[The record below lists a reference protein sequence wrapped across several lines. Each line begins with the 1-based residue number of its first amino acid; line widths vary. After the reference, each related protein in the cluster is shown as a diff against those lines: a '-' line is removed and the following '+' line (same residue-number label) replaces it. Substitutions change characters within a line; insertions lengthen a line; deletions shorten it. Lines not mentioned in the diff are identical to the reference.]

1 MSMVE
6 FAAVAVAVAFV
17 VLVGYLIPT
26 VLQVKRTISQ
36 SERLLARLNNELPV
50 MLKDIRGT
58 SENIRSMTD
67 QARVGVDRATIF
79 LNAVGDVG
87 QTVKQVHG
95 TVLGKGGAWMLGLT
109 SVLSGLKAAS
119 NKMKHRVQH
128 KEEGGNTHG
137 K

>member
-1 MSMVE
+1 MVE
-6 FAAVAVAVAFV
+6 FAAVVVAIAFV

-26 VLQVKRTISQ
+26 VVQVKRTVAQ
-36 SERLLARLNNELPV
+36 SERLLARLNNELPM
-50 MLKDIRGT
+50 MLKEIRGT
-58 SENIRSMTD
+58 SENVRSMTD

-95 TVLGKGGAWMLGLT
+95 TMRGRGGAFVLGIT
-109 SVLSGLKAAS
+109 SVLAGLKAAS
-119 NKMKHRVQH
+119 NTVKHRVHH
-128 KEEGGNTHG
+128 KEGGNTHG

>member
-1 MSMVE
+1 MVE
-6 FAAVAVAVAFV
+6 FAAVTVAVAFV

-26 VLQVKRTISQ
+26 VIQVKRTISQ

-67 QARVGVDRATIF
+67 QARIGVDRATIF

-95 TVLGKGGAWMLGLT
+95 TVLGKGGSWMLGLT
-109 SVLSGLKAAS
+109 SVFAGLKAAS
-119 NKMKHRVQH
+119 NKMKHRVHH
-128 KEEGGNTHG
+128 KEGGNTHG
-137 K
+137 E

>member
-1 MSMVE
+1 MVE

-67 QARVGVDRATIF
+67 QARVGVDRGNNF
-79 LNAVGDVG
+79 LERSGRCRANRQAGPW
-87 QTVKQVHG
+87 HRAW
-95 TVLGKGGAWMLGLT
+95 KGRGLDAWT
-109 SVLSGLKAAS
+109 DECVI
-119 NKMKHRVQH
+119 RD
-128 KEEGGNTHG
+128 
-137 K
+137 